1 MKNPKELADRLY
13 SLVIFRNILKDKTV
27 NSFLKLGSDGKSSE
41 EKTRLYADFVFSLY
55 ENTDNLSSYI
65 RTVVSEDENPYILR
79 AGTDRLTENYQN
91 ALVRELSVLE
101 DFSRITSD
109 SVKKFLHIDLS
120 LPDWSTDEASLSD
133 AYFERVKNIGSCG
146 YGIWAKYHVFCLKD
160 SKIVPVKYPDGQ
172 RLSDFSG
179 YELERG
185 KVIENTRAL
194 LAGLPCNNVLLYGDA
209 GSGKS
214 STVKAIANEYKND
227 GLRLVEVKKNQLYS
241 LPDIMDTLSQ
251 NPLKF
256 IIFID
261 DLSFSR
267 DDSDFG
273 ALKAILE
280 GSTSGRSKNIA
291 IYATSNRRHLVKES
305 FQDREGD
312 DIHVGDTIQELTS
325 LSARFGLKVT
335 FSKPDKNLY
344 SSIVCS
350 LAKQNGIDMPEDELI
365 IKAEAH
371 AIRNGGRSPRT
382 AKQFIDYLSYSLK
395 GTENNE
401 Q

>member
-1 MKNPKELADRLY
+1 
-13 SLVIFRNILKDKTV
+13 
-27 NSFLKLGSDGKSSE
+27 
-41 EKTRLYADFVFSLY
+41 
-55 ENTDNLSSYI
+55 
-65 RTVVSEDENPYILR
+65 
-79 AGTDRLTENYQN
+79 
-91 ALVRELSVLE
+91 
-101 DFSRITSD
+101 
-109 SVKKFLHIDLS
+109 
-120 LPDWSTDEASLSD
+120 
-133 AYFERVKNIGSCG
+133 
-146 YGIWAKYHVFCLKD
+146 
-160 SKIVPVKYPDGQ
+160 
-172 RLSDFSG
+172 
-179 YELERG
+179 
-185 KVIENTRAL
+185 
-194 LAGLPCNNVLLYGDA
+194 
-209 GSGKS
+209 
-214 STVKAIANEYKND
+214 
-227 GLRLVEVKKNQLYS
+227 
-241 LPDIMDTLSQ
+241 MDTLSQ